1 MKYSCKDKDVKFII
15 VFEMVEKEVTDEKE
29 TEALISLTG
38 SHLKVTKIEG
48 ITNGT
53 ITFRYVSL
61 NLE

>member
-1 MKYSCKDKDVKFII
+1 
-15 VFEMVEKEVTDEKE
+15 MVEKEVTDEKK

-48 ITNGT
+48 ITNRK

>member
-1 MKYSCKDKDVKFII
+1 
-15 VFEMVEKEVTDEKE
+15 MVEKEVTDEKE